1 MNKWKKVVGNV
12 MVASMILTNTSAISV
27 AAKETE
33 AEKQYVI
40 LAENDA
46 YEIMGSEL
54 PEDAEKETLESDT
67 SLVVA
72 TLTEKEARQIEKK
85 ENVIIEEDVLLKASE
100 EDDK

>member
-67 SLVVA
+67 SLVCCYINRKRSK
-72 TLTEKEARQIEKK
+72 T
-85 ENVIIEEDVLLKASE
+85 D
-100 EDDK
+100 

>member
-54 PEDAEKETLESDT
+54 PEDAEKETY
-67 SLVVA
+67 SLKP
-72 TLTEKEARQIEKK
+72 EYCRQYS
-85 ENVIIEEDVLLKASE
+85 ASHRSHL
-100 EDDK
+100 